1 MVRAPASGT
10 RQATPADVTVYNI
23 VSGSHINDLRG
34 NGSIAM
40 TQQLADGQR
49 HWTEADIPDLSGR
62 TAVVTGANAG
72 LGLQAARVL
81 AARGARVVL
90 ACRNPD
96 KAGQAV
102 SEIAAA
108 SPGASTSV
116 VRLDLA
122 SQSSVHGAAEEI
134 RARFPSVDL
143 LINNAGVME
152 VPYQRTEDGFELTLA
167 TNHLG
172 PFALTGLLLD
182 RLADGAR
189 IVTVSS
195 IGHLDGVVDFDDLQ
209 SERSYDPEQA
219 YGQSKL
225 ANLLFT
231 YELDRRL
238 RAAGSTVAA
247 LACHPGVV
255 YTDLFN
261 HRSRSQ
267 QFLLSPAMRVINF
280 WAVQNARMGALPT
293 LRAATD
299 PSARG
304 GDYFGPRRYGL
315 RRKFYTGYPAVVESS
330 ARSHDEADQARLW
343 QVSGQLT
350 GIRYAALG

>member
-1 MVRAPASGT
+1 
-10 RQATPADVTVYNI
+10 
-23 VSGSHINDLRG
+23 
-34 NGSIAM
+34 M
-40 TQQLADGQR
+40 TQQPAVDQR

-62 TAVVTGANAG
+62 TAVITGANTG

-81 AARGARVVL
+81 AGRGAHVVL
-90 ACRNPD
+90 ACRNTG
-96 KAGQAV
+96 KASRAADQ
-102 SEIAAA
+102 IAAA
-108 SPGASTSV
+108 CAGASASV

-122 SQSSVHGAAEEI
+122 SQSSVRSAAAEI
-134 RARFPSVDL
+134 RARFPRPDL

-182 RLADGAR
+182 RLAAGAR

-195 IGHLDGVVDFDDLQ
+195 VAHLRGVIDVGDLQ
-209 SERSYDPEQA
+209 SERHYDPERA
-219 YGQSKL
+219 YAQSKL

-238 RAAGSTVAA
+238 RAAGAGAAA

-255 YTDLFN
+255 YTDLFAN
-261 HRSRSQ
+261 ESRAA
-267 QFLLSPAMRVINF
+267 QFLISPSMRFINF
-280 WAVQNARMGALPT
+280 WAVQNARMGALPE

-304 GDYFGPRRYGL
+304 GEYFGPRRYGL
-315 RRKFYTGYPAVVESS
+315 RRRFYTGYPAVVESS
-330 ARSHDEADQARLW
+330 ARSHDEADQARFW
-343 QVSGQLT
+343 QISEDLT
-350 GIRYAALG
+350 GVGYAAALG

>member
-1 MVRAPASGT
+1 
-10 RQATPADVTVYNI
+10 
-23 VSGSHINDLRG
+23 
-34 NGSIAM
+34 M
-40 TQQLADGQR
+40 TQQPADGHQ
-49 HWTEADIPDLSGR
+49 HWTEADVPDLSGR

-72 LGLQAARVL
+72 LGLQTARVL
-81 AARGARVVL
+81 AARGAQVVL
-90 ACRNPD
+90 ACRNLD
-96 KAGQAV
+96 KAGHAADR
-102 SEIAAA
+102 IAAE
-108 SPGASTSV
+108 SPGAKASV

-122 SQSSVHGAAEEI
+122 SQSCVRGAAEEI

-182 RLADGAR
+182 RLAAGAR

-195 IGHLDGVVDFDDLQ
+195 IGHLDGVIDFGDLQ
-209 SERSYDPEQA
+209 SERHYDPDQA
-219 YGQSKL
+219 YSQSKL
-225 ANLLFT
+225 ANLLFS

-238 RAAGSTVAA
+238 RAAGATVTAI
-247 LACHPGVV
+247 ACHPGVV
-255 YTDLFN
+255 YTDLFAT
-261 HRSRSQ
+261 RSRPQ

-280 WAVQNARMGALPT
+280 WAVQNVRMGALPA

-304 GDYFGPRRYGL
+304 GEYFGPRRYGL
-315 RRKFYTGYPAVVESS
+315 RRRFFTGYPAVVDSS
-330 ARSHDEADQARLW
+330 ARSHDEAAQARLW
-343 QVSGQLT
+343 QVSEQLT
-350 GIRYAALG
+350 GVSYPLG

>member
-1 MVRAPASGT
+1 MAQPPVG
-10 RQATPADVTVYNI
+10 D
-23 VSGSHINDLRG
+23 
-34 NGSIAM
+34 
-40 TQQLADGQR
+40 QR
-49 HWTEADIPDLSGR
+49 HWTEACIPDLSGK
-62 TAVVTGANAG
+62 TAVVTGANTG
-72 LGLQAARVL
+72 LGLQTARVL
-81 AARGARVVL
+81 AGRGAHVVL
-90 ACRNPD
+90 ACRNV
-96 KAGQAV
+96 GQAARAADQ
-102 SEIAAA
+102 IAAA
-108 SPGASTSV
+108 SPAAEASV
-116 VRLDLA
+116 VRLDLT
-122 SQSSVHGAAEEI
+122 SQSGVRSAAEEI
-134 RARFPSVDL
+134 RARFPRPDL

-195 IGHLDGVVDFDDLQ
+195 IGHLDGAVDFDDPQ
-209 SERSYDPEQA
+209 SERSYDPDRA

-238 RAAGSTVAA
+238 RAAGSTMAA

-255 YTDLFN
+255 YTDLFT
-261 HRSRSQ
+261 HRSRPQ
-267 QFLLSPAMRVINF
+267 QFLLSPSMRIINF
-280 WAVQNARMGALPT
+280 WAVQNVRMGALPT

-304 GDYFGPRRYGL
+304 GQYFGPHRTGL
-315 RRKFYTGYPAVVESS
+315 RRRFFTGYPAVVESS
-330 ARSHDEADQARLW
+330 ARSRGEADQARLW
-343 QVSGQLT
+343 QLSQELT
-350 GIRYAALG
+350 GVSYPGLG

>member
-1 MVRAPASGT
+1 
-10 RQATPADVTVYNI
+10 
-23 VSGSHINDLRG
+23 
-34 NGSIAM
+34 M
-40 TQQLADGQR
+40 TQQPAADQR
-49 HWTEADIPDLSGR
+49 HWTEADIPDLSGQ
-62 TAVVTGANAG
+62 TAVVTGANTG
-72 LGLQAARVL
+72 LGLQVARVL
-81 AARGARVVL
+81 SERGAHVVL
-90 ACRNPD
+90 ACRNTA
-96 KAGQAV
+96 KAGRAAYQ
-102 SEIAAA
+102 IAAA
-108 SPGASTSV
+108 STGAGASV

-122 SQSSVHGAAEEI
+122 SQSSVRSAAEEI
-134 RARFPSVDL
+134 RARFPRLDL

-195 IGHLDGVVDFDDLQ
+195 IAHLRGVIDVGDLQ
-209 SERSYDPEQA
+209 SERHYDPERA
-219 YGQSKL
+219 YSQSKL

-238 RAAGSTVAA
+238 RAAGASVAA

-255 YTDLFN
+255 YTDLFAN
-261 HRSRSQ
+261 ESRAA
-267 QFLLSPAMRVINF
+267 QFLISPPMRFINF

-299 PSARG
+299 PSAHG
-304 GDYFGPRRYGL
+304 GEYFGPRRDGL

-330 ARSHDEADQARLW
+330 AQSHDEAGQARFW
-343 QVSGQLT
+343 QISEDLT
-350 GIRYAALG
+350 GVSYAAALG

>member
-1 MVRAPASGT
+1 
-10 RQATPADVTVYNI
+10 
-23 VSGSHINDLRG
+23 
-34 NGSIAM
+34 M
-40 TQQLADGQR
+40 TQQPAGAR
-49 HWTEADIPDLSGR
+49 RPWTEADIPDLSGR
-62 TAVVTGANAG
+62 TAVVTGASAG

-81 AARGARVVL
+81 AARGAHLVL
-90 ACRNPD
+90 ACRNTD
-96 KAGQAV
+96 KAGRAADQ
-102 SEIAAA
+102 ITAA
-108 SPGASTSV
+108 SPGAQASV

-122 SQSSVHGAAEEI
+122 SQSSVRSAAAEI
-134 RARFPSVDL
+134 RARFPPVDL

-195 IGHLDGVVDFDDLQ
+195 IGHLDGVIGFDDLQ
-209 SERSYDPEQA
+209 SERSYDPDRT

-238 RAAGSTVAA
+238 RAAGSSLAA

-255 YTDLFN
+255 YTDLFAN
-261 HRSRSQ
+261 RSRLQ
-267 QFLLSPAMRVINF
+267 QFLLSPSMRIINF
-280 WAVQNARMGALPT
+280 WAVQNVRMGALPE

-304 GDYFGPRRYGL
+304 GDYFGPRRQGL
-315 RRKFYTGYPAVVESS
+315 TRRFFTGYPAVVESS

-343 QVSGQLT
+343 KMSQELT
-350 GIRYAALG
+350 GVSYPALG